1 MFMKDKMMNYSYFDT
16 EHHSDITANERL
28 KEKLDFL
35 RISKI
40 RKDSVRRLKEVFEKH
55 HQEIVDK
62 FYVRLHEVP
71 FLHQLLI
78 KHEDEQRGKKIF
90 YSYMISLFDD
100 VLDLEYVFKR
110 RAIAEANA
118 RIGLTPD
125 WILPAFTLIN
135 QLFIPHI
142 VRAFSKRPD
151 VMTDALLA
159 YESMVALDQQIIIET
174 YIELQANSFI
184 SGLSNIIE
192 YNANIDEVH
201 DLLFYQEQ
209 QMKDSAAVSAAMEE
223 VNAGIEEVST
233 SIANVAHDATDTIEK
248 LDSGVEALG
257 MVMNS
262 LHEMDEEQVRISS
275 RVDQLYGRVTS
286 MGKLTDAIKSIAEQT
301 NMLALN
307 ASIEAARAG
316 EHGKGFSVVAEEVR
330 KLADN
335 TKQSVTQI
343 TEDMEE
349 LHNITSEIKNVTSQ
363 SSNRLHEGVGRLE
376 NVSSDLEAMNESI
389 QQIGKNFEEIAA
401 ITQQQAAATDDITA
415 RNHNMA
421 EAIEQGAAIGR
432 RTGEAV
438 YKLSKMIDEYRVR
451 LVSKN
456 MKMSQED
463 LLQLAI
469 TDHLLWRW
477 KVYNLLL
484 GFEKIDE
491 GEVAS
496 HFDCRLGKWYYG
508 EAKRLFGDDPLYR
521 AIEQP
526 HARVH
531 SLAKEAVQAYNRGDR
546 ATAERCL
553 SDLAGV
559 STEVMEKLERLK
571 ESVIAKKNKY
581 RATVHI

>member
-1 MFMKDKMMNYSYFDT
+1 MFGKDKMANYSYFNID
-16 EHHSDITANERL
+16 HHSDISANERL

-35 RISKI
+35 GISKI
-40 RKDSVRRLKEVFEKH
+40 QKETVHSLKDVFEKY

-62 FYVRLHEVP
+62 FYDRLHDVP
-71 FLHQLLI
+71 FLHQILV
-78 KHEDEQRGKKIF
+78 KHGDPQRLKKTF
-90 YSYMISLFDD
+90 YAYMISLFEDK
-100 VLDLEYVFKR
+100 LDLEYVFKR
-110 RAIAEANA
+110 RAIAEAHA

-125 WILPAFTLIN
+125 WFFPAFTLLN

-142 VRAFSKRPD
+142 VQTFAKRPA

-159 YESMVALDQQIIIET
+159 YESLITLDQQIVVET
-174 YIELQANSFI
+174 YMELQANSFI
-184 SGLSNIIE
+184 SGLSTIIE
-192 YNANIDEVH
+192 YNANIDEVR

-223 VNAGIEEVST
+223 LNAGVEEVSS
-233 SIANVAHDATDTIEK
+233 SIASVAHDAADTIDK
-248 LDSGVEALG
+248 LDSGVSALG
-257 MVMNS
+257 IVMSS
-262 LHEMDEEQVRISS
+262 LQEMDAEQVAIAGQ
-275 RVDQLYGRVTS
+275 VDQLYERVSS
-286 MGKLTDAIKSIAEQT
+286 MSKLTDAIKSIADQT

-330 KLADN
+330 KLADS
-335 TKQSVTQI
+335 TKKSVAHI
-343 TEDMEE
+343 TDDMQE
-349 LHNITSEIKNVTSQ
+349 LHSITSEIKNVTSQ
-363 SSNRLHEGVGRLE
+363 SSNRLHEGVEKLA
-376 NVSSDLEAMNESI
+376 NVSTDLQGMNASVHE
-389 QQIGKNFEEIAA
+389 IGRHFEEIAA
-401 ITQQQAAATDDITA
+401 ISQEQAAATDDITA
-415 RNHNMA
+415 RNHNIA

-438 YKLSKMIDEYRVR
+438 YQLSKMIDEYRVR
-451 LVSKN
+451 SISKN

-491 GEVAS
+491 KDVAS

-508 EAKRLFGDDPLYR
+508 EAKRLFGESPLYR
-521 AIEQP
+521 AIEAP

-546 ATAERCL
+546 PTAERCL
-553 SDLAGV
+553 HDLAEA
-559 STEVMEKLERLK
+559 SREVMEKLTSLK
-571 ESVIAKKNKY
+571 ESMIAEKQKHRSY
-581 RATVHI
+581 M